1 MPPKKKR
8 QQVKKKKSKKN
19 QKKQKTNNQRTPKK
33 KKTGEQKNIQRYNP
47 RGTNLSSLELFNP
60 IDSPLSPEASV
71 IFKKL
76 RKKDVTTLLKGVEEL
91 GQLIEKSEV
100 KELELLI
107 PHFVRM
113 FLNLGRES
121 RENKLLVSLL
131 NNLGLLVS
139 KVQKKILPFLQ
150 RFFGSWYCYQRS
162 ISSEISK
169 AAQRSLN
176 LSFPTEEKL
185 TKAIQFC
192 ENEIIAHIFSSLAA
206 TPLTVAGSRKVSL
219 EHRKEIVLNLRTSSL
234 GGAALLIENLGEQCK
249 LLQENNDSKKLIE
262 LSIYFSNDKQ
272 DKMVIRRSLQFL
284 QIIFQKKKNLY
295 QNENPLLNQLI
306 DTSLFVFQSK
316 IEIRMRLAFL
326 LSFLKNDTQK
336 VIWDNFDSQE
346 LFYNQCPAFFKNS
359 IKKNNINLFN
369 NKKKSGSS
377 GPPIDFEDICSCL
390 VPLLNL
396 IPKKKLKWEN
406 KIGLIVDSFWEIG
419 RNSKRVMN
427 FNRTKS
433 IFFSTFSNLM
443 HFLNNS
449 HFQNETL
456 AWIKNSI
463 KQILK
468 LPFNN
473 DSITFIKILG
483 ENSLLFSKIK
493 ENENEKEK
501 EIEKE
506 IEIEIEIEKEN
517 EKENENEN
525 ENENEKEK
533 EKEKENTNEIYWD
546 WCLKLVNKLENNSQ
560 NENYINLIIEFICS
574 ISKSKEIEKLEKL
587 ISILFNFLK
596 TKIENMKIDFFSKKV
611 SNILKLISPLLIFEK
626 NKIFN
631 PTIIGNYFNKII
643 KTNNVN
649 EIQYF
654 LENCTNIQIDCSDQ
668 SMIEDHLKTYFS
680 NLYDKI
686 FLIQNNQKKK
696 NIQKKKLLSINN
708 NKNEIKLIHKITKEI
723 KEKNK
728 GIEIEQSES
737 IEESSEKS
745 ELESGSELKNEIEK
759 ESESDE
765 DESENESG
773 NEEQEQ
779 EQEQEEEDEQEQE
792 QEDEDEETL
801 LLKSIDYFEN
811 FIKMK
816 ILSNETV
823 LNIYNFLLLKL
834 ESKPLFLLYRCMF
847 LEKYAKETKLYEL
860 QQNTI
865 NLIFDNCKF
874 YGESETWAISS
885 PEKNWLFITNKYK
898 KYFDYESTLEN
909 VLKNKIKINLI
920 SKYILHL
927 IKDLELDF
935 NQIQRLFILI
945 LNSNLLVKY
954 QNLLIIEDLLIELK
968 LTNEKF
974 SLNLEII
981 FLILEN
987 IIKLIP
993 QKDLYLYTLTPKLY
1007 KLGALLKQRVFPF
1020 LNENPLILEQL
1031 LEKLFTLILKND
1043 KNNNKNKNNNQEE
1056 EKGKEAQ
1063 DKTKHWLC
1071 IVSILFK
1078 SITIKQFNIEQFLND
1093 FDLDNENCRLLIYSL
1108 FLAINL
1114 GNLILSQNDEI
1125 IEQFSQEY
1133 LGKILTILYDNDVSE
1148 KRLKIYLDC
1157 LQLLLVSPIKTNF
1170 DQDIL
1175 NICNNWKSNFPQ
1187 NSQLLS
1193 LMVQI
1198 KNKNNKDDEHKD
1210 IQCSLEYIL
1219 NNWQEKNSD
1228 WTNLFYQVLNIIHTD
1243 RKIKNNNDFKLIKY
1257 QKQLLKIYF
1266 KIAEKKEIFPVSL
1279 KLLSNL
1285 ISKIDLTFLI
1295 NDINQYFEKIINLL
1309 SYSQSKSIQ
1318 FCSYLLL
1325 KYYYNYYNEMNN
1337 KDKNQ
1342 NTNKNDEDND
1352 NDNDNNSDDDSI
1364 TDFNNKISNVLKQ
1377 KIVSNLK
1384 NSKKLNFEILLY
1396 WGLFLNSL
1404 KNLEEKPKLIK
1415 FFKTEISNKFFT
1427 QLFRTIDHYQQPQTI
1442 PPTTIENFNNWDL
1455 GKYSSY
1461 IFYETVSQLPT
1472 LIRFWGKDKKSKSE
1486 KIKINNYFE
1495 NILSPILL
1503 HQEFTQVIALQ
1514 EVLETRIRIDQSFGH
1529 IQLIIQKESFSI
1541 DMLMKVPKEYPLK
1554 LVEFHSNK
1562 VIGFDRSSYR
1572 KLFLQ
1577 MVKLLSQEDSNLA
1590 SIVSFWTK
1598 NVNSHF
1604 EGVDPCSIC
1613 LCVINLSDSS
1623 LPRISCPQCKEKFHA
1638 ICLHKWFAST
1648 VKSVPDCPLC
1658 RGVFNLKKRYH

>member
-33 KKTGEQKNIQRYNP
+33 KKIGEQKNIQRYNP

-60 IDSPLSPEASV
+60 INSPLSPEASV

-91 GQLIEKSEV
+91 GQLIQKSEV

-139 KVQKKILPFLQ
+139 KVQKKILPYLQ

-249 LLQENNDSKKLIE
+249 LLQDNKDSKNLIE
-262 LSIYFSNDKQ
+262 LSINFSNDKQ

-284 QIIFQKKKNLY
+284 QILFQKKKNLY
-295 QNENPLLNQLI
+295 QNQSPLLNQLI

-336 VIWDNFDSQE
+336 VIWDIFDSQE
-346 LFYNQCPAFFKNS
+346 LFYGQFSAFFSNS
-359 IKKNNINLFN
+359 IKKNNSNLFN

-390 VPLLNL
+390 IPLLNL
-396 IPKKKLKWEN
+396 IPRRELKWEN
-406 KIGLIVDSFWEIG
+406 KIELILGSFWEIG

-433 IFFSTFSNLM
+433 LFFTTFSNLI
-443 HFLNNS
+443 HFLKNS
-449 HFQNETL
+449 HFQNETFV
-456 AWIKNSI
+456 WIKNSI

-473 DSITFIKILG
+473 DSIAFIKILG
-483 ENSLLFSKIK
+483 ENSLLFSQIT
-493 ENENEKEK
+493 EKEK
-501 EIEKE
+501 EKEKEKEQE
-506 IEIEIEIEKEN
+506 IEIENKN
-517 EKENENEN
+517 GNK
-525 ENENEKEK
+525 NEKEK

-574 ISKSKEIEKLEKL
+574 ISKSKQIEKLEEL
-587 ISILFNFLK
+587 IIILFNFLK
-596 TKIENMKIDFFSKKV
+596 IKIENIKIDFFSKKV

-631 PTIIGNYFNKII
+631 PTIIGNYFNQII

-649 EIQYF
+649 EIQHF
-654 LENCTNIQIDCSDQ
+654 LENCKNIQIDCNDQ

-696 NIQKKKLLSINN
+696 NIQKKKSLTINN
-708 NKNEIKLIHKITKEI
+708 NKNEIKLINKIKKEI
-723 KEKNK
+723 KEKVK
-728 GIEIEQSES
+728 VIEMEQSES

-745 ELESGSELKNEIEK
+745 ELGSGSESELRNEIEK
-759 ESESDE
+759 ESESNENEIEIEKESESESDG
-765 DESENESG
+765 DESENESE
-773 NEEQEQ
+773 NEEG
-779 EQEQEEEDEQEQE
+779 EQE

-811 FIKMK
+811 FIKNK
-816 ILSNETV
+816 ILSNETI

-834 ESKPLFLLYRCMF
+834 ESKPLFLLYRCLF
-847 LEKYAKETKLYEL
+847 LERYAKETKLYKL

-898 KYFDYESTLEN
+898 KYFDYESTLGN
-909 VLKNKIKINLI
+909 ILKNKIKINLI

-927 IKDLELDF
+927 IKDLELDL

-945 LNSNLLVKY
+945 LNSDLLIKY

-968 LTNEKF
+968 SKNEKF

-993 QKDLYLYTLTPKLY
+993 KQYLYLYTLTPKLF
-1007 KLGALLKQRVFPF
+1007 KPDALLKQHVFPF
-1020 LNENPLILEQL
+1020 LIGNPLILEQL
-1031 LEKLFTLILKND
+1031 LEKLFTLILNND
-1043 KNNNKNKNNNQEE
+1043 NNNNNNNQEE
-1056 EKGKEAQ
+1056 EKGKEVQ
-1063 DKTKHWLC
+1063 DKIKYWLC

-1078 SITIKQFNIEQFLND
+1078 SITIKQFNLEQFLND
-1093 FDLDNENCRLLIYSL
+1093 FNLVNENCRLLIYSL

-1133 LGKILTILYDNDVSE
+1133 LGKILTILYDNEINE
-1148 KRLKIYLDC
+1148 KRIKIYLDC
-1157 LQLLLVSPIKTNF
+1157 LQLLLVSPIKTSF

-1175 NICNNWKSNFPQ
+1175 NICNNWKANFPQ

-1193 LMVQI
+1193 LMIQI
-1198 KNKNNKDDEHKD
+1198 ENKNNKDEDDKD
-1210 IQCSLEYIL
+1210 IRCSLEYIL
-1219 NNWQEKNSD
+1219 DNWQEKND
-1228 WTNLFYQVLNIIHTD
+1228 YWTDLFYQVLNIIHTD

-1285 ISKIDLTFLI
+1285 ISKIDLTFLT

-1325 KYYYNYYNEMNN
+1325 KYYYNYYTEGDN
-1337 KDKNQ
+1337 KDKCQ
-1342 NTNKNDEDND
+1342 NIKKDSNDDND
-1352 NDNDNNSDDDSI
+1352 NDNDNTDDDGII
-1364 TDFNNKISNVLKQ
+1364 TDFNNKISNILKQ
-1377 KIVSNLK
+1377 KINSNLK

-1396 WGLFLNSL
+1396 WSLFLNSL

-1415 FFKTEISNKFFT
+1415 FFKNEISNEFFT
-1427 QLFRTIDHYQQPQTI
+1427 QLFRTIDLYQEPQII
-1442 PPTTIENFNNWDL
+1442 PPTTIENINNWDL

-1495 NILSPILL
+1495 NVLTPILL